1 MNQALALFVKLIR
14 KIVKH
19 LQELRKN
26 AIAETVPQ
34 AWEAPALNKPLE
46 QGLEEELK
54 EAGDEV
60 TKKLKE
66 VQRSMINELDLSE

>member
-66 VQRSMINELDLSE
+66 VQRSMINELHLSE